1 MPAKNLVAVER
12 NAVMPIKPSMARAG
26 DEVSVQ
32 AGTTAQLKALGFIA
46 AAYSS
51 ANEFILTPVARTSPP
66 A

>member
-12 NAVMPIKPSMARAG
+12 NAVMQIKPSIAPAG
-26 DEVSVQ
+26 DEASVQ
-32 AGTTAQLKALGFIA
+32 TGTTAQLRALGFIA

-51 ANEFILTPVARTSPP
+51 ANEFILTPVASTSPP